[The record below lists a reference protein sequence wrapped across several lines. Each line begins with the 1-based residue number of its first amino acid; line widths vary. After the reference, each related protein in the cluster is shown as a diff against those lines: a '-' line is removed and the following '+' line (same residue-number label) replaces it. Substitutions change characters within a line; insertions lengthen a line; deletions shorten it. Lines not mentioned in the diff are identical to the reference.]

1 MIRYKGRSMLAI
13 HSWLRVNE
21 RKNEVKGPN
30 MAWAISTGIVMAQSI
45 MLDIV
50 DIVDVSVGRSPNF
63 HS

>member
-30 MAWAISTGIVMAQSI
+30 MAWAISTGIVIAQSI
-45 MLDIV
+45 MPDIV
-50 DIVDVSVGRSPNF
+50 DIVDVSAGRSPNF